1 MMKEF
6 IQCALLIV
14 GIALIAAGI
23 HYRSIIEP
31 LLGGISIG
39 IYQQFL
45 NNKDKN

>member
-6 IQCALLIV
+6 IQCVLLIV
-14 GIALIAAGI
+14 SIALIAAGI
-23 HYRSIIEP
+23 HYHSIIAP

-45 NNKDKN
+45 NDKGEN